1 MRVKTCQHC
10 IDVLVDYLEGQ
21 LPPEEEKEL
30 DEHFMAC
37 PPCLDFL
44 DQYRAASTLC
54 RKALEAEM
62 PAAMTDKLSDFLGK
76 NCK

>member
-21 LPPEEEKEL
+21 LPADEEKEL
-30 DEHFMAC
+30 DDHFMGC

-44 DQYRAASTLC
+44 DQYRASSTLC
-54 RKALEAEM
+54 RKALEQEM
-62 PAAMTDKLSDFLGK
+62 PAMLTDKLSDFLGK